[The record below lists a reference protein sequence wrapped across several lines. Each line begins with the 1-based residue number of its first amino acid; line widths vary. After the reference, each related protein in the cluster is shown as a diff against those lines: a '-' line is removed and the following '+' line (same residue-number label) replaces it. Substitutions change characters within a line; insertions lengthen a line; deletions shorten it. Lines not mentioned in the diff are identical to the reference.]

1 MVTAAAVLNHIL
13 VTTSSSSPTTSTT
26 GSNIICVSDTI
37 STIWQRRAKPQSPKS
52 QHRHRSL
59 HTQFIQKDRSLPPLW
74 HNCPIERN
82 QPPNNQQ
89 AAHISSVDKH
99 LKLNTLETRHC
110 ETPKSKN
117 ATQIKMGKMWFD
129 IRYRWAKR
137 LPGGSQ
143 EYSWTT
149 AIPQSGINSW
159 FTMPTMNSDSHSASK
174 TPCSK
179 SSI

>member
-1 MVTAAAVLNHIL
+1 MVKAAAVLNHIL
-13 VTTSSSSPTTSTT
+13 VTTSSSSSPPTSTT

-59 HTQFIQKDRSLPPLW
+59 HTQFIQKDRSLPPLR

-89 AAHISSVDKH
+89 AAHISSVGQTPQTEHLKH
-99 LKLNTLETRHC
+99 LRNRISHQCVWHKPTQS

-117 ATQIKMGKMWFD
+117 ATQIKMGKM
-129 IRYRWAKR
+129 
-137 LPGGSQ
+137 
-143 EYSWTT
+143 
-149 AIPQSGINSW
+149 
-159 FTMPTMNSDSHSASK
+159 
-174 TPCSK
+174 
-179 SSI
+179 